1 MSGRIKLMRLLIL
14 LLLTPVLLGTA
25 CNQPVQRQVQIQNPP
40 SDVPPVVWRYNHA
53 TGFLGYWI
61 HPGAQGI
68 EMANYIMFITE
79 DGRRKKKEWGLIPP
93 FSTEGQGFHVSV
105 ESLGITDGYFIHYGE
120 DRTWNRLYGGRK
132 FRWQYRFRLH
142 TNENPWR
149 FEAPV
154 GPVSFVP
161 PPPLERFPWEPG
173 LSGNPWTNPP
183 IRNVLNTT
191 GILGPMIGC
200 FQQNMDSMRL
210 RGIYIRAF
218 NAAAVRFIDVGR
230 TGPTTMTFNLV
241 WRDRK
246 FTGIRGRDIPFSIA
260 ITGNQPLDV
269 HHLNNRLNEIIVLAF
284 AEGRGPY
291 TQAWERRVWRLAG
304 RNFGGFTNP
313 DGSVRCERGEWIL
326 DEITDP
332 AVVQM
337 VAGWVDNRQWPA
349 DNSPIDPRL
358 VPAGW

>member
-1 MSGRIKLMRLLIL
+1 
-14 LLLTPVLLGTA
+14 
-25 CNQPVQRQVQIQNPP
+25 
-40 SDVPPVVWRYNHA
+40 
-53 TGFLGYWI
+53 
-61 HPGAQGI
+61 
-68 EMANYIMFITE
+68 MANYIMTL
-79 DGRRKKKEWGLIPP
+79 DGRKKQWYGIPP
-93 FSTEGQGFHVSV
+93 NSLEAHGYGASV
-105 ESLGITDGYFIHYGE
+105 ESLGVTEGFFIHYGE

-132 FRWQYRFRLH
+132 FRWQYRFRLD
-142 TNENPWR
+142 TSVDPWV
-149 FEAPV
+149 FTAPY
-154 GPVSFVP
+154 GGLPSFTVLP
-161 PPPLERFPWEPG
+161 SFPWEPR
-173 LSGNPWTNPP
+173 LSGSPWNHWP

-218 NAAAVRFIDVGR
+218 NAAAVQFNQVSR
-230 TGPTTMTFNLV
+230 TGPWSLTFDLT
-241 WRDRK
+241 WRNRE
-246 FTGIRGRDIPFSIA
+246 FTGASGQGAPFTRA

-269 HHLNNRLNEIIVLAF
+269 HPLNNRLNEIIVLTF

-313 DGSVRCERGEWIL
+313 DGSVRCERGDWIL

-332 AVVQM
+332 AVVAM
-337 VAGWVDNRQWPA
+337 VADWVDNRRWPA
-349 DNSPIDPRL
+349 DFSPIDPRL

>member
-1 MSGRIKLMRLLIL
+1 MFATIHFMRLLIL
-14 LLLTPVLLGTA
+14 LLLAPLLLGTA
-25 CNQPVQRQVQIQNPP
+25 CNQPVQRTVQVLNPP
-40 SDVPPVVWRYNHA
+40 DGMPVVWRYDHA
-53 TGFLGYWI
+53 SGFLAKWI

-68 EMANYIMFITE
+68 HMANYIMVVTE
-79 DGRRKKKEWGLIPP
+79 DGRKKKKQWYGIPP
-93 FSTEGQGFHVSV
+93 DSVEASGFGASI
-105 ESLGITDGYFIHYGE
+105 ESLGRSEGFFIHYGE

-132 FRWQYRFRLH
+132 FRWQYKFRLH

-154 GPVSFVP
+154 GAVSFDDQV
-161 PPPLERFPWEPG
+161 RYFPWEPR
-173 LSGNPWTNPP
+173 LSGSPWNHWP
-183 IRNVLNTT
+183 IWNVLNTT

-200 FQQNMDSMRL
+200 FQQDVDSMRL

-218 NAAAVRFIDVGR
+218 NAAAVRFIDVSR
-230 TGPTTMTFNLV
+230 TGPTTMTRNLI

-246 FTGIRGRDIPFSIA
+246 HTGRRGADVPHSIA
-260 ITGNQPLDV
+260 ITSNQFWDV
-269 HHLNNRLNEIIVLAF
+269 HHLNNRLNEIIVLTF

-332 AVVQM
+332 AVVTM
-337 VAGWVDNRQWPA
+337 VAGWVDNQQWPA